1 MESKRGIYK
10 LPKDTHYAD
19 VKIIYDQI
27 LQKYANAI
35 FRDYKRHMSSYPIF
49 KKMHTK
55 RLEESMPKY

>member
-1 MESKRGIYK
+1 MKNEYSLMESKRGIYK

-19 VKIIYDQI
+19 FKIIYDQI

-49 KKMHTK
+49 F
-55 RLEESMPKY
+55 